1 MLNLALPLP
10 FEGISIPA
18 EKILAKVASSLGG
31 MQKMIQPKGVL
42 DLVANSMM
50 LLASNTPKERF
61 RSFLSK
67 NLTSVGGAVRDY
79 VEECLQQFWGPVQ
92 PGPARLGKPL
102 RQPLGNNSTREFKE
116 QPQA

>member
-79 VEECLQQFWGPVQ
+79 VEECLRNSGDQYNRALQDLVNH
-92 PGPARLGKPL
+92 LGSL
-102 RQPLGNNSTREFKE
+102 LGNNSTREFKE